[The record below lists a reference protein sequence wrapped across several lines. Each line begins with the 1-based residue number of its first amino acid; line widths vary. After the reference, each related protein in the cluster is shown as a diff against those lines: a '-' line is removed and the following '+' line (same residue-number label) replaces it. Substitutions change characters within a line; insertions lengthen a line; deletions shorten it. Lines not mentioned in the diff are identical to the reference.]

1 MASTNFEKDGKLPE
15 KNADKDMTAFDRR
28 LTQFRWYFMAVL
40 TLKCVFNTD
49 S

>member
-15 KNADKDMTAFDRR
+15 KNADKDMTAFGRR
-28 LTQFRWYFMAVL
+28 LTQFRWHFMAVL
-40 TLKCVFNTD
+40 TPKWMFITD